1 MNRKLLEDLFSSSW
15 VDALGEN
22 FFSSTGFTYI
32 GNYIAKLRETTTIY
46 PDRKDIFK
54 AFRLTPFDE
63 VKVVILAMDPYPIEG
78 QADGL
83 AFSNSKSN
91 TISPSLKNIL
101 KEIEDEFPENKDIIT
116 HGRLDLQDLSRWSN
130 QGVLLLNA
138 ALTAEKGKAGSHLE
152 LWRPFT
158 IKIIQTLNTK
168 NDIIWLFLG
177 KESQIFTKFATN
189 ITHSILK
196 VSHPAAELYK
206 PNAGF
211 FDSNCFKK
219 INEELLARNRKEIVW

>member
-1 MNRKLLEDLFSSSW
+1 MHKRVLEDLFSSSW
-15 VDALGEN
+15 VDALGES

-54 AFRLTPFDE
+54 AFRLTPFNE

-101 KEIEDEFPENKDIIT
+101 KEIDDEFPENKDIIT
-116 HGRLDLQDLSRWSN
+116 HGRLDLQDLSRWSK

-138 ALTAEKGKAGSHLE
+138 ALTVEKGKAGSHLE
-152 LWRPFT
+152 LWKPFT
-158 IKIIQTLNTK
+158 VKIVQTLNTK

-177 KESQIFTKFATN
+177 KESQNFAKFVTN
-189 ITHSILK
+189 LSHTVILAA
-196 VSHPAAELYK
+196 HPAAEVYK
-206 PNAGF
+206 SNAGF
-211 FDSNCFKK
+211 FGSNCFKK
-219 INEELLARNRKEIVW
+219 INFELLARNRKEVVW

>member
-15 VDALGEN
+15 VDALGES
-22 FFSSTGFTYI
+22 FFSSTGFAYI
-32 GNYIAKLRETTTIY
+32 GNYIGKLRQTTTIY

-54 AFRLTPFDE
+54 AFKLTPFNE
-63 VKVVILAMDPYPIEG
+63 VKVVILG
-78 QADGL
+78 QDCYHDGSADGL

-116 HGRLDLQDLSRWSN
+116 HGRLDLQDLSRWSK
-130 QGVLLLNA
+130 QGVLLLNV
-138 ALTAEKGKAGSHLE
+138 ALTVEKGKAGSHLE
-152 LWRPFT
+152 LWKPFT
-158 IKIIQTLNTK
+158 IKVLQTLNTE

-177 KESQIFTKFATN
+177 KESQKFTKFATN

>member
-15 VDALGEN
+15 VDALGES

-54 AFRLTPFDE
+54 AFRLTPFNE
-63 VKVVILAMDPYPIEG
+63 VKVVILG
-78 QADGL
+78 QDCYHDGSADGL

-101 KEIEDEFPENKDIIT
+101 KEIEDEFPENKNIIT
-116 HGRLDLQDLSRWSN
+116 HGRLDLQDLSRWSK

-138 ALTAEKGKAGSHLE
+138 ALTVEKGKAGSHLE
-152 LWRPFT
+152 LWKPFT

-177 KESQIFTKFATN
+177 KESQIYTKFVTN
-189 ITHSILK
+189 SSHTVILAA
-196 VSHPAAELYK
+196 HPAVSCYGST
-206 PNAGF
+206 GF
-211 FDSNCFKK
+211 FGSNVFRKV
-219 INEELLARNRKEIVW
+219 NEELEARNKQIIIW

>member
-15 VDALGEN
+15 VDALGES

-63 VKVVILAMDPYPIEG
+63 VKVVILG
-78 QADGL
+78 QDCYHDGSADGL

-116 HGRLDLQDLSRWSN
+116 HGRLDLQDLSRWSK

-138 ALTAEKGKAGSHLE
+138 ALTVEKGKAGSHLE
-152 LWRPFT
+152 LWKPFT

-177 KESQIFTKFATN
+177 KESQIYAKFATN

-196 VSHPAAELYK
+196 VSHPAAEVYK

-211 FDSNCFKK
+211 FGSNYFKK
-219 INEELLARNRKEIVW
+219 INEELLARNKQEIIW

>member
-54 AFRLTPFDE
+54 AFRLTPFNE
-63 VKVVILAMDPYPIEG
+63 VKVVILG
-78 QADGL
+78 QDCYHDGSADGL

-101 KEIEDEFPENKDIIT
+101 KEIEDEFPENKNIIT
-116 HGRLDLQDLSRWSN
+116 HGRLDLQDLSRWSK
-130 QGVLLLNA
+130 QGILLLNA
-138 ALTAEKGKAGSHLE
+138 ALTVEKGKAGSHLE
-152 LWRPFT
+152 LWKPFT
-158 IKIIQTLNTK
+158 VKILQTLNTK
-168 NDIIWLFLG
+168 NEVIWLLLG
-177 KESQIFTKFATN
+177 KEAQGYKKYITN
-189 ITHSILK
+189 QTHSIIEAA
-196 VSHPAAELYK
+196 HPAVSCYGG
-206 PNAGF
+206 NGF
-211 FDSNCFKK
+211 FGSNCFKK
-219 INEELLARNRKEIVW
+219 INFELLARNRKEVVW

>member
-54 AFRLTPFDE
+54 AFKLTPFNE
-63 VKVVILAMDPYPIEG
+63 VKIVILG
-78 QADGL
+78 QDCYHDGSADGL

-101 KEIEDEFPENKDIIT
+101 KEIEDEFPENKDIVS
-116 HGRLDLQDLSRWSN
+116 HGRLDLQDLSRWSK

-138 ALTAEKGKAGSHLE
+138 ALTVEKGKAGSHSKS
-152 LWRPFT
+152 WKPFT
-158 IKIIQTLNTK
+158 IKMIQTLNTTT
-168 NDIIWLFLG
+168 DIIWLFLG
-177 KESQIFTKFATN
+177 KESQIYAKFATN

-196 VSHPAAELYK
+196 VSHPAAEVYK
-206 PNAGF
+206 SNAGF
-211 FDSNCFKK
+211 FGSNCFKK
-219 INEELLARNRKEIVW
+219 INFELLARNRKEIIW

>member
-63 VKVVILAMDPYPIEG
+63 VKVVILG
-78 QADGL
+78 QDCYHDGSADGL

-91 TISPSLKNIL
+91 TTSPPLKNIL

-116 HGRLDLQDLSRWSN
+116 HGRLDLQDLSRWSK

-138 ALTAEKGKAGSHLE
+138 ALTVEKGKAGSHLE
-152 LWRPFT
+152 LWKPFT

>member
-54 AFRLTPFDE
+54 AFRLTPFNE
-63 VKVVILAMDPYPIEG
+63 VKVVILG
-78 QADGL
+78 QDCYHDGSADGL
-83 AFSNSKSN
+83 AFSNSKST

-116 HGRLDLQDLSRWSN
+116 HGRLDLQDLSRWSK

-138 ALTAEKGKAGSHLE
+138 ALTVEKGKAGSHLE
-152 LWRPFT
+152 LWKPFT
-158 IKIIQTLNTK
+158 IKILQTLNTK

-177 KESQIFTKFATN
+177 KESQIYAKFATN

-196 VSHPAAELYK
+196 VSHPAAEVYK
-206 PNAGF
+206 SNAGF
-211 FDSNCFKK
+211 FGSNCFKK
-219 INEELLARNRKEIVW
+219 INFELLARNRKEIIW

>member
-15 VDALGEN
+15 VDALGES

-63 VKVVILAMDPYPIEG
+63 VKVVILAMDPYPVEG

-116 HGRLDLQDLSRWSN
+116 HGRLDLQDLSRWSK

-138 ALTAEKGKAGSHLE
+138 ALTVEKGKAGSHLE
-152 LWRPFT
+152 LWKPFT

-177 KESQIFTKFATN
+177 KESQNFTKFVTN
-189 ITHSILK
+189 LSHTVILG
-196 VSHPAAELYK
+196 VHPAAEAYSQ
-206 PNAGF
+206 NAGF
-211 FDSNCFKK
+211 FGSNCFKK
-219 INEELLARNRKEIVW
+219 INFELLARNRKEIVW

>member
-15 VDALGEN
+15 VDALGES

-63 VKVVILAMDPYPIEG
+63 VKVVILG
-78 QADGL
+78 QDCYHDGSADGL

-101 KEIEDEFPENKDIIT
+101 KEIDDEFPENKDIIT
-116 HGRLDLQDLSRWSN
+116 HGRLDLQDLSRWSK

-138 ALTAEKGKAGSHLE
+138 ALTVEKGKAGSHLE
-152 LWRPFT
+152 LWKPFT
-158 IKIIQTLNTK
+158 VKILQTLNTK

-177 KESQIFTKFATN
+177 KESQNFTKFVTN
-189 ITHSILK
+189 LSHTVILAA
-196 VSHPAAELYK
+196 HPAVSCYGGS
-206 PNAGF
+206 GF
-211 FDSNCFKK
+211 FGSNIFREC
-219 INEELLARNRKEIVW
+219 NNQLLARNKKEIIW

>member
-54 AFRLTPFDE
+54 AFRLTPFDK
-63 VKVVILAMDPYPIEG
+63 VKVVILAMDPYPVEG

-116 HGRLDLQDLSRWSN
+116 HGRLDLQDLSRWSK
-130 QGVLLLNA
+130 QGILLLNA
-138 ALTAEKGKAGSHLE
+138 ALTVEKGKAGSHLE
-152 LWRPFT
+152 LWKPFT
-158 IKIIQTLNTK
+158 VKILQTLNTK
-168 NDIIWLFLG
+168 NEVIWLLLG
-177 KESQIFTKFATN
+177 KEAQGYKKYITN
-189 ITHSILK
+189 QTHSIIEAA
-196 VSHPAAELYK
+196 HPAVSCYGGS
-206 PNAGF
+206 GF
-211 FDSNCFKK
+211 FGSNIFREC
-219 INEELLARNRKEIVW
+219 NNQLLARNRKEIIW

>member
-54 AFRLTPFDE
+54 AFRLTPFDK
-63 VKVVILAMDPYPIEG
+63 VKVVILAMDPYPVEG

-101 KEIEDEFPENKDIIT
+101 KEIDDEFPENKDIIT
-116 HGRLDLQDLSRWSN
+116 HGRLDLQDLSRWSK

-138 ALTAEKGKAGSHLE
+138 ALTVEKGKAGSHLE
-152 LWRPFT
+152 LWKPFT

-177 KESQIFTKFATN
+177 KESQIYTKFVTN
-189 ITHSILK
+189 SSHTVILAA
-196 VSHPAAELYK
+196 HPAVSCYGST
-206 PNAGF
+206 GF
-211 FDSNCFKK
+211 FGSNVFRKV
-219 INEELLARNRKEIVW
+219 NEELEARNKQIIIW